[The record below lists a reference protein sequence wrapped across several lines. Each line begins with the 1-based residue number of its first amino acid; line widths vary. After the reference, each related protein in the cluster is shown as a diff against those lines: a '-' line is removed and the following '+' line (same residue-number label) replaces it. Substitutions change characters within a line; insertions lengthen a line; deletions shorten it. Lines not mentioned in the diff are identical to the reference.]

1 MCGPLPAIRF
11 SCFGAKKKK
20 NRLIAGYVAPGRL
33 PLWLEDRNDIL
44 MPSSP
49 PPLPSQPLL
58 ALKDTVGVLTG
69 GGLPSIFIFY
79 SAAHFNRKT
88 L

>member
-1 MCGPLPAIRF
+1 MWPLTRHQVF
-11 SCFGAKKKK
+11 FFWRQKKKK

-33 PLWLEDRNDIL
+33 SLWLEDRNDIL

-69 GGLPSIFIFY
+69 G
-79 SAAHFNRKT
+79 AT
-88 L
+88 